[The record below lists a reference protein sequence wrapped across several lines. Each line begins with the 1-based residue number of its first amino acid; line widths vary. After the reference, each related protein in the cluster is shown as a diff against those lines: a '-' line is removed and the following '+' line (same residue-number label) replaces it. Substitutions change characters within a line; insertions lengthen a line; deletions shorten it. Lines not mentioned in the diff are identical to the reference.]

1 MHPAF
6 HTLNLAAVLVLAA
19 LSTSASAQ
27 NAVVLKSTC
36 QDVGQTPREALGDRE
51 GHGISVGQYSCRNE
65 GGATD
70 GAVMTGMVI
79 WEWDKGAAVMVSGN
93 GVNRKPG
100 GIAVYQN
107 SAGTLSPTMSDGKMT
122 GVTGTAKGVYKTAS
136 GSMASLAGKS
146 FTSTFHSIG
155 SGQFVIETTVE

>member
-1 MHPAF
+1 
-6 HTLNLAAVLVLAA
+6 
-19 LSTSASAQ
+19 
-27 NAVVLKSTC
+27 
-36 QDVGQTPREALGDRE
+36 
-51 GHGISVGQYSCRNE
+51 
-65 GGATD
+65 
-70 GAVMTGMVI
+70 MTGMVI

-146 FTSTFHSIG
+146 FTATFHSIG